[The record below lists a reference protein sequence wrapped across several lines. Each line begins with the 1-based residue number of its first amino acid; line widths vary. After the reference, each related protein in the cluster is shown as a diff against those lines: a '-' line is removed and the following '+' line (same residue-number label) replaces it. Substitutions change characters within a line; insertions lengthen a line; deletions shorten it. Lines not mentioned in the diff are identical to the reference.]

1 MSWSHAIARL
11 ALKWHDELVADHAR
25 ESASLR
31 SKLRRAW
38 GQQGRLTRQLA
49 LALEDK
55 RELAVQ
61 LEELRA
67 SLTDSR
73 ELLSQARAREA
84 ALEDQLHRSRQQ
96 AQHHRSQRG
105 ALAKE
110 AQRYR
115 QLRHDYAALS
125 RRYDQRTGELAHT
138 VESAEQGRNQLVQEL
153 TLKKQKVATLKSAL
167 SEMAVLREALDG
179 EVLRLEGLLKQKE
192 EALAA
197 AADDG
202 RRLAGQLEGVRASVT
217 QAAELLSQGR
227 AREAALEDQ
236 LRRSRHEAQHH
247 RARRE
252 ALAKQAQRN
261 RPLRRDFARLNRRYD
276 QRTTE
281 LAHAIEGAE
290 QSRRKLDRE
299 LILKEQKVAALESRL
314 SEVASVK
321 EALDADVL
329 RLEGLLEQKDKAL
342 VVAAEE
348 RKTLVASLDSV
359 RQAEQAQQDTVAR
372 LETEV
377 QVSQVEIERLSA
389 ALAAEGS
396 VIGHQQAE
404 IDRLFEELNSVR
416 RWLTAISKLDDVVDG
431 NGEAA
436 TLLEAAA
443 ALLPFERGTVAIME
457 SGREELRV
465 KATSNHDLDPDRMLR
480 LGRGRGIAGWSLEHQ
495 EPLLVLDSRL
505 EERFIVSSAD
515 HGPASYL
522 TVPLLID
529 SSEPAVLTLTRQV
542 DNPFSERDLHIV
554 HQLCRHAEHKLD
566 RARVTASL
574 RLRSTLLEEL
584 QETSRE
590 LLSANDRPQL
600 IAAMLR
606 AACKMGQGS
615 AALLALQ
622 DIKTLVLEPAGST
635 GLPDELAFS
644 RLGWG
649 APVATMASK
658 SGEPWVVSVE
668 DVLPPVPAT
677 AARAVGIEALVS
689 IPCQTAPLLS
699 EVRDGLLVRR
709 IDALN
714 SEQANEVRGVLNVY
728 RKTTEAIPP
737 ERIEQLQ
744 LLASYGVAALKAVGG
759 RDRMKRE
766 LQVAAAFSAHL
777 LGRERQIEQ
786 LQARLRQL
794 EETLSA

>member
-1 MSWSHAIARL
+1 MSWPHAIARL
-11 ALKWHDELVADHAR
+11 VLIWHDEVVADHAK

-49 LALEDK
+49 LALQDK
-55 RELAVQ
+55 RNLSEQ
-61 LEELRA
+61 LVGLQA

-73 ELLSQARAREA
+73 ELLSQARAREL
-84 ALEDQLHRSRQQ
+84 ALEDQLRRSRQQ
-96 AQHHRSQRG
+96 AQHHRSQRE

-125 RRYDQRTGELAHT
+125 RSYDQRSGELAHAI
-138 VESAEQGRNQLVQEL
+138 ESAKQGRNQLVQEL
-153 TLKKQKVATLKSAL
+153 TLKEQKVATLKSGL
-167 SEMAVLREALDG
+167 SKMAVLKEELDG
-179 EVLRLEGLLKQKE
+179 EVLRLEGLLKRKE

-197 AADDG
+197 AAERG
-202 RRLAGQLEGVRASVT
+202 RRLAGQLEGMRASVT
-217 QAAELLSQGR
+217 ETGELLSQGR

-252 ALAKQAQRN
+252 ALAGLAQRY
-261 RPLRRDFARLNRRYD
+261 RRLRRDFAGLVRRYE
-276 QRTTE
+276 QRTSE
-281 LAHAIEGAE
+281 LAQTVESAE
-290 QSRRKLDRE
+290 RGRSQLVQE
-299 LILKEQKVAALESRL
+299 LIVREQKVAALKNGL
-314 SEVASVK
+314 SDMAGLK
-321 EALDADVL
+321 EALDGEVV
-329 RLEGLLEQKDKAL
+329 RLEGLLQQKEKAL
-342 VVAAEE
+342 AVAAEE

-359 RQAEQAQQDTVAR
+359 RQAEQAQQEAVAR
-372 LETEV
+372 LNTEV
-377 QVSQVEIERLSA
+377 QVAQVEIERLRA

-416 RWLTAISKLDDVVDG
+416 RWSAAVGKLDDILDRQ
-431 NGEAA
+431 GEAA
-436 TLLEAAA
+436 SLLEAAA
-443 ALLPFERGTVAIME
+443 ALLPFERGTVAVMQ

-465 KATSNHDLDPDRMLR
+465 TVTSDQQLDPDRLLR

-495 EPLLVLDSRL
+495 QPLLVPDSRL
-505 EERFIVSSAD
+505 EERFIVSSAE
-515 HGPASYL
+515 HRPASYL

-529 SSEPAVLTLTRQV
+529 SDEPAVLTLTRQI
-542 DNPFSERDLHIV
+542 DHPFSERELHV
-554 HQLCRHAEHKLD
+554 VNQLCRQAEHKLD

-584 QETSRE
+584 QETCRE
-590 LLSANDRPQL
+590 LLSVNDRPQL
-600 IAAMLR
+600 IAALLR
-606 AACKMGQGS
+606 AACKMGEGT

-635 GLPDELAFS
+635 GLPAELEFS

-649 APVATMASK
+649 APVAAMASK
-658 SGEPWVVSVE
+658 SGEPWVISVE
-668 DVLPPVPAT
+668 DVLPSLPA
-677 AARAVGIEALVS
+677 AAAKAIGIEALVA
-689 IPCQTAPLLS
+689 IPCQTAPLFC

-714 SEQANEVRGVLNVY
+714 SEQVNEVRGVLNVY
-728 RKTTEAIPP
+728 RKTTEAIPR

-744 LLASYGVAALKAVGG
+744 LLASFGVAALKAVGE

-777 LGRERQIEQ
+777 LGRERHIEQ